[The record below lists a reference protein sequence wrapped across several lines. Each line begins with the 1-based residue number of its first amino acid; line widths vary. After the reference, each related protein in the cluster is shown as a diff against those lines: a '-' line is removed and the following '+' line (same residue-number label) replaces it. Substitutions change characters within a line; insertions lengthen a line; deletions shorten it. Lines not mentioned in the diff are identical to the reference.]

1 MMKLRVIVLLHARD
15 RMKIWVRLRFQ
26 SGSLSVR
33 GKSQG
38 VIRIRVMLR
47 IKKVTKSEGQ
57 LQGESNTRVRSG
69 C

>member
-38 VIRIRVMLR
+38 VIRIGVMLR
-47 IKKVTKSEGQ
+47 IKKVTKK
-57 LQGESNTRVRSG
+57 
-69 C
+69 